1 MHTDGVTVFSQWPL
15 QHFFDYIFSFDSI
28 VSNLQYPRECQ
39 GELWIVVRG
48 DGLPCGGESWCQMS
62 ISFANHG
69 HLARTLSYHWTVN
82 VALCG
87 EKSTSVLS
95 QVWANNLAFLQSA
108 LDTGVLPIRGAS
120 RRCRI
125 FCGGDSPWLRR
136 LSGVTTHWMAGSL
149 FTYMTWCK
157 SSATWL
163 QQDVDRTTER
173 DEQLLGLIA
182 PGAKCRPMDIFG
194 VVQSRLLKVP
204 LRRRHL
210 IPCVRHLLIF
220 VGRQALVRRLA
231 KSVRPSTRV
240 SVQAILHRS
249 GCHIA
254 LQGTAEPDGEE
265 TWCLLKVWE
274 DLAPLLGGD
283 MRMHTAVVAMY
294 MLLGDMYGTM
304 FEEGALQA
312 PEVAQAF
319 QRWVCPAIRSPYIN
333 WMLHDATVTIQAI
346 KPYGLGMFSGDLLEG
361 SNRVLKDIWSS
372 FCDRAKRKAYEELG
386 KWQSWWETYEA
397 DDIEDLCPDPKTMRM
412 SPSKPPTPK
421 KKKPQGGP
429 PAQPPAPPQGDKK
442 PAEAAAPAEAPAV
455 AAQEE
460 EAPAPAA
467 AAAQEDD
474 APAPPQE
481 GGAPAATPQEG

>member
-1 MHTDGVTVFSQWPL
+1 M
-15 QHFFDYIFSFDSI
+15 
-28 VSNLQYPRECQ
+28 
-39 GELWIVVRG
+39 RG

-108 LDTGVLPIRGAS
+108 LDSGVVPIRGAS

-210 IPCVRHLLIF
+210 IPCVLHLVIF
-220 VGRQALVRRLA
+220 VGRQ
-231 KSVRPSTRV
+231 VRP
-240 SVQAILHRS
+240 
-249 GCHIA
+249 
-254 LQGTAEPDGEE
+254 
-265 TWCLLKVWE
+265 
-274 DLAPLLGGD
+274 
-283 MRMHTAVVAMY
+283 
-294 MLLGDMYGTM
+294 
-304 FEEGALQA
+304 
-312 PEVAQAF
+312 
-319 QRWVCPAIRSPYIN
+319 IR
-333 WMLHDATVTIQAI
+333 
-346 KPYGLGMFSGDLLEG
+346 PYGLGMFSGDLLEG

-372 FCDRAKRKAYEELG
+372 FCDRGGGAGTLVSRRIKMLRQVNERLFLYFEVPRWNGNSRSNLCNAQKLADEVRAYFADEEL
-386 KWQSWWETYEA
+386 W
-397 DDIEDLCPDPKTMRM
+397 
-412 SPSKPPTPK
+412 
-421 KKKPQGGP
+421 
-429 PAQPPAPPQGDKK
+429 
-442 PAEAAAPAEAPAV
+442 
-455 AAQEE
+455 
-460 EAPAPAA
+460 
-467 AAAQEDD
+467 
-474 APAPPQE
+474 
-481 GGAPAATPQEG
+481 